1 MELNGIIVI
10 KKKKTLRDIKYT
22 PFFIV
27 KIIKCIQDYI
37 TSGFTNYKY

>member
-1 MELNGIIVI
+1 MDLNGIIVI
-10 KKKKTLRDIKYT
+10 KKKLRDIKYT